1 MMRKLVALILT
12 ILLTKAGFSKEIKLS
27 QEVEKNF
34 NIKTMV
40 VKKEVVSDKDEFP
53 GVVSED
59 PKNSYMVSSVVDGVL
74 DKLLVKKGSFVKK
87 GQVIATVIS
96 PEINQIKSQIEIAKV
111 KVETAKNILERDQML
126 YHEEV
131 IPFSRYY
138 SSKVEYEN
146 AIANLRALEKTLASY
161 GKVKENKL
169 LITAKE
175 SGVVL
180 DVYVLAGSPVGIG
193 KEIAKISDI
202 SNILVVTQIPPERIE
217 IAKIGMDVT
226 VKTPTDREIPGK
238 VYLIDYQLDPQTR
251 RNKVFISVKNSNY
264 SLKPNMFVSVRF
276 SKDRE
281 YGIVVPKSVVIM
293 SKSGNYV
300 VVKKGDKYILTP
312 VIIGKKLDDRFV
324 ISEGLSDG
332 DQVAVS
338 GLNLLEREFFGGNR

>member
-1 MMRKLVALILT
+1 MKRVLSLMLALIFVKGA
-12 ILLTKAGFSKEIKLS
+12 ISKEIKITP
-27 QEVEKNF
+27 EVEKNF
-34 NIKTMV
+34 NIKTMT
-40 VKKEVVSDKDEFP
+40 VKREMVADKDEFP
-53 GVVSED
+53 AVVMED
-59 PKNSYMVSSVVDGVL
+59 PKSSYMVSSVVDGVL
-74 DKLLVKKGSFVKK
+74 EKIFVKKGSFVKK
-87 GQVIATVIS
+87 GQVIATIIS

-146 AIANLRALEKTLASY
+146 AIANLRALERTLESY
-161 GKVKENKL
+161 GQVKENKL
-169 LITAKE
+169 ILTAKE

-202 SNILVVTQIPPERIE
+202 SNILVVTQIPPEKVE
-217 IAKIGMDVT
+217 IAKIGMDVV

-238 VYLIDYQLDPQTR
+238 VYLVDYQLDPQTR
-251 RNKVFISVKNSNY
+251 RNKVFISVKNQDY
-264 SLKPNMFVSVRF
+264 TLKPNMFVSVRF

-281 YGIVVPKSVVIM
+281 FGIVVPKSVVLM
-293 SKSGNYV
+293 SKGGSYV
-300 VVKKGDKYILTP
+300 ILKKGDRYILTP
-312 VIIGKKLDDRFV
+312 VVIGKKLDEKFV

-332 DQVAVS
+332 DQIVVS
-338 GLNLLEREFFGGNR
+338 GINLLEREFFGGNR